1 MSAGATS
8 PAGAAPVSGA
18 RAGTASEIRATSSP
32 LERGPTSVSEPDWS
46 DELLDALVEAGVEFL
61 PYVPDEVLSRVLEKA
76 ADRPEL
82 TLISLTREEEG
93 VGIACGIALGGR
105 RCALMMQTTGMGNSL
120 NAIGSVAMSQR
131 IPLLIVVSERGGLG
145 EIVSTQLPLGGS
157 LRRILDAMAI
167 PYFETTRP
175 DEISRLVRGAAE
187 TAYVSRTPV
196 VVILPK
202 LLTMEEAS

>member
-1 MSAGATS
+1 
-8 PAGAAPVSGA
+8 
-18 RAGTASEIRATSSP
+18 
-32 LERGPTSVSEPDWS
+32 VSEPDWS
-46 DELLDALVEAGVEFL
+46 VALLDALVEAGIEFL
-61 PYVPDEVLSRVLEKA
+61 PYVPDEVLSRVLEEA
-76 ADRPEL
+76 AERPKL
-82 TLISLTREEEG
+82 SLIALTREEEG
-93 VGIACGIALGGR
+93 VGIACGIALAGR

-167 PYFETTRP
+167 PHFETTRQ
-175 DEISRLVRGAAE
+175 DELARLVRGAAE

-196 VVILPK
+196 VITLPK
-202 LLTMEEAS
+202 LLTMEVAS

>member
-1 MSAGATS
+1 MT
-8 PAGAAPVSGA
+8 
-18 RAGTASEIRATSSP
+18 ATSSP
-32 LERGPTSVSEPDWS
+32 IERGPTLVSEPDWS
-46 DELLDALVEAGVEFL
+46 DELLDALVEAGIEFL

-76 ADRPEL
+76 AERPEL
-82 TLISLTREEEG
+82 SLIALTREEEG

-105 RCALMMQTTGMGNSL
+105 RSALMMQTTGMGNSL

-131 IPLLIVVSERGGLG
+131 IPLLMVVSERGGLG

-175 DEISRLVRGAAE
+175 DELSRLVRGAAE

-196 VVILPK
+196 VIILPK
-202 LLTMEEAS
+202 LLTEEVSS